1 MANPTTQPMSIIAQV
16 TVSASPVAPVQPTFN
31 QGLIV
36 GSSPRITQSERLMQV
51 LFANWQTAM
60 AAAGYLTTDPE
71 YIAMGLYFSQS
82 PNPNYGWVGLQDLT
96 AVQTAIPHS
105 GNAGTGY
112 KVGDVVSVSQG
123 SPVTGSGL
131 QLTVSTIG
139 GGGAVTGL
147 TKIVGSQ
154 GTGYALGTGLA
165 ATGGSGTGLE
175 VDITVLSETLL
186 DAVTSCRAASFQ
198 WWGLYCCGA
207 AAADHEAIVA
217 AVQTMSPPAY
227 YLGNTWDA
235 NVLTGAAGNVL
246 SVLQTLGYGRTLMTY
261 STTQG
266 GLYPA
271 NAYFGAAVM
280 GAAMGMNSG
289 LANSFFT
296 LANKS
301 LVGVAVEPLTTAEV
315 FTIAGDPV
323 AGTLGNGG
331 NVYISVG
338 NSYNFFMPGQE
349 PGGNRFWQTLNRDML
364 ASFMQYGIFD
374 LLARNPAIPRT
385 NGGQTSFL
393 DTCNAACA
401 QSASIGYLA
410 GGVWGGTQVLNL
422 KFGDPVPLGYLCQSQ
437 KYPNPKPAG
446 HAAMPIY
453 ATVVEAGSAEAV
465 VIAVYVTVA

>member
-1 MANPTTQPMSIIAQV
+1 MNPTTQPMSIIAQV

-36 GSSPRITQSERLMQV
+36 GSSPRITQSKRLMQV

-71 YIAMGLYFSQS
+71 YIAMGLYFSQR

-139 GGGAVTGL
+139 TNGVVTGL
-147 TKIVGSQ
+147 SKIVGSQ
-154 GTGYALGTGLA
+154 GTGYVLGTGLA

-198 WWGLYCCGA
+198 WWGLTCIGA
-207 AAADHEAIVA
+207 SAADHEAIGA

-227 YLGNTWDA
+227 YFGHTWDA

-246 SVLQTLGYGRTLMTY
+246 SVLQTLGYGRMLMTY

-266 GLYPA
+266 GLYPN
-271 NAYFGAAVM
+271 NAYMSSAVM
-280 GAAMGMNSG
+280 GSAMGQNTG
-289 LANSFFT
+289 LANSYFT
-296 LANKS
+296 MANKS

-338 NSYNFFMPGQE
+338 NSYQFYLQGAE
-349 PGGNRFWQTLNRDML
+349 PGGNFFDQTLNRDML
-364 ASFMQYGIFD
+364 ASFMQYNIFN
-374 LLARNPAIPRT
+374 LLADNPSIPR
-385 NGGQTSFL
+385 NNAGQTAFI
-393 DTCNAACA
+393 DACNAACA
-401 QSASIGYLA
+401 ESASIGYLA
-410 GGVWGGTQVLNL
+410 GGTWSGPTVLNL
-422 KFGDPVPLGYLCQSQ
+422 NFGDPVPLGYLCQSQ
-437 KYPNPKPAG
+437 KYPTPKPAG
-446 HAAMPIY
+446 RAAMPVY
-453 ATVVEAGSAEAV
+453 ACVTEAGSAQAV
-465 VIAVYVTVA
+465 VVQVNVTV